1 MAIFGRLD
9 YRAQSAINVARQTAM
24 RFKHHYIDSD
34 HLLLGLLTVGRSAV
48 PALPPTV
55 NVKSVTDAMLQI
67 LGEGKELPS
76 KLELSEQLKHIME
89 QAIISAARKGEA
101 LVTCAHLWS
110 SLLEENDSSAV
121 RILTGM
127 GCSAADLRQSVTFE
141 REQQAA
147 VQINVQPMGQAE
159 HRETVKQKEEEAFPV
174 FSKSPFIQ
182 ELVRLATGVAKN
194 QYRPDV
200 LKEKVRWM
208 KERHKEFK
216 NDFNNLKTSPT
227 ENEDVDKLIPVAEK
241 ALNAMGNALEE
252 MDSFFRNGDKSKLKH
267 SCEVLLQSGEVLIAV
282 QERLIKASSAQPAAC
297 PQCGVINPGGAK
309 TCKECGATLPE
320 IAGIAK
326 QTMEVKEA
334 DPNARPRFAYLSRIE
349 DAVENRIRGAIST
362 AELKKHIDFF
372 AAKARNGR
380 KQFEAMKFPDNLTD
394 EEREAA
400 KRAYD
405 LLDQGT
411 ATTVKGVEKLEA
423 YIKSESLDD
432 LNVGMDL
439 IHKGADL
446 IIDSQS

>member
-1 MAIFGRLD
+1 MDPFELSLSPYFNDVIRTAQIVYCDPRQEINKKDLQIALQAMAQFCQVLTASFQEAMKVRPKTDLSQKAPKRFAEAMQELTDSLQSIQRFFKDNDAERIPRALISGKKAIADLFAIFD
-9 YRAQSAINVARQTAM
+9 DM
-24 RFKHHYIDSD
+24 K
-34 HLLLGLLTVGRSAV
+34 
-48 PALPPTV
+48 
-55 NVKSVTDAMLQI
+55 
-67 LGEGKELPS
+67 
-76 KLELSEQLKHIME
+76 
-89 QAIISAARKGEA
+89 
-101 LVTCAHLWS
+101 
-110 SLLEENDSSAV
+110 
-121 RILTGM
+121 
-127 GCSAADLRQSVTFE
+127 
-141 REQQAA
+141 
-147 VQINVQPMGQAE
+147 
-159 HRETVKQKEEEAFPV
+159 KEEEAFPV

-267 SCEVLLQSGEVLIAV
+267 SCEMLLQSGEVLIAV